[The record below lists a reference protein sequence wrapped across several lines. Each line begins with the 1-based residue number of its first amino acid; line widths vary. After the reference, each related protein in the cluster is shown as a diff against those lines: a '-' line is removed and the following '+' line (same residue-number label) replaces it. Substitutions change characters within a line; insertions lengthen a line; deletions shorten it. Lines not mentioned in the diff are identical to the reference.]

1 MSWYRPF
8 NLAAHRSRG
17 KKGPT
22 RPSLIWR
29 DGSPFFYPGATVSAK
44 IIQIGTSSKTTW
56 KGSIRPQTP
65 ISLVFF
71 SWPLYQKKIANL
83 LGVLSH
89 LLSLGFPMVSKM
101 FLRVTNLL
109 EKVEST
115 HKSSPCLDV
124 LSQNPPPQVGGG
136 NLRVGFPNGKCGWK
150 WPKLFQNSRASLS
163 NFWTPNRS
171 WSFFLGEVGILLQ
184 KNNMCTSCTI
194 FYHKFPTKPFIS

>member
-1 MSWYRPF
+1 MVH
-8 NLAAHRSRG
+8 L
-17 KKGPT
+17 
-22 RPSLIWR
+22 
-29 DGSPFFYPGATVSAK
+29 FFYPGATVSAK

-71 SWPLYQKKIANL
+71 SWPPYQKKNCHL

-89 LLSLGFPMVSKM
+89 LLSLGFPMVSKL

-115 HKSSPCLDV
+115 HESSPCLDV

-136 NLRVGFPNGKCGWK
+136 NLGWVS
-150 WPKLFQNSRASLS
+150 PMVNAGGNDQNCSKIPGHVYPTFRRRTEVDH
-163 NFWTPNRS
+163 FS
-171 WSFFLGEVGILLQ
+171 WVRWVF
-184 KNNMCTSCTI
+184 SCKKIICVHLAQSSITNSQQN
-194 FYHKFPTKPFIS
+194 PS